1 MNLAVIDTTTGQ
13 TVRTVRVPGQ
23 LAVGEVIINPKAQRY
38 DAQRKCIVA
47 LAVPVEPV
55 RVLIANLT
63 ARVAAL
69 EAARQ
74 AK

>member
-23 LAVGEVIINPKAQRY
+23 LAVGEVIINP
-38 DAQRKCIVA
+38 DAQRFDAQKKCIVA
-47 LAVPVEPV
+47 LAAPAEPL
-55 RVLIANLT
+55 RSLIAKLT

-74 AK
+74 TK